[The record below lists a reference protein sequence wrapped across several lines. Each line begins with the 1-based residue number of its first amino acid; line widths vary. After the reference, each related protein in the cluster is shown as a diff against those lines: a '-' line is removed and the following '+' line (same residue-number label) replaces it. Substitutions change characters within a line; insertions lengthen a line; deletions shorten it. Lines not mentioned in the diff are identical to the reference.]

1 MSIFSLIPT
10 LMTILGSLP
19 KALAAIQFL
28 VKAINDA
35 EATGQTGDQKLAA
48 VLNDFEAF
56 LLAAAPTW
64 AGEFQTIAADIEAV
78 VGDVVG
84 LYNDFAHAG
93 AATKPVAVMQ
103 PVIVQ
108 QVVAA
113 PAPPAPPAPPVAAS
127 SLIG

>member
-35 EATGQTGDQKLAA
+35 EATGQTGEQKLAA

-78 VGDVVG
+78 VGDIVG
-84 LYNDFAHAG
+84 LHNDFAHAG

-113 PAPPAPPAPPVAAS
+113 PAPPAPPAPPAAAS